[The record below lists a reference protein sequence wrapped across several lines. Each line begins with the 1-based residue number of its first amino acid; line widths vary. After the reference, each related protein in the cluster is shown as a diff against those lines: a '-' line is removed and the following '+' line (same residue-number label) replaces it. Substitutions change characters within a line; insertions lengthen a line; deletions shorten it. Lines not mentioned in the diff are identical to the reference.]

1 MQVSVETIEG
11 LGRRMRV
18 TLPAEEIERE
28 VDKRLQSLARSV
40 RLKGFRPG
48 KVPLKVVRQQ
58 YGQRVRAEAIEELT
72 RNSFFEAVTKENLR
86 LTGYPVFDHGEI
98 DEGKDYEYT
107 ATFDIAAEFELAPVD
122 DLEIERPQ
130 AEITDADVDAM
141 IERLRRQ
148 SCDWRAVDR
157 PAADGDRLTIDFQ
170 GLLDGEPFDKGK
182 AEGLPLVLGS
192 GAFIPGFEEG
202 LIGVRAG
209 EGRDLDLSFPEDY
222 HDAELAGRDVR
233 FEVQVRKVEEP
244 VLPEVDEAFARLY
257 EIEDGSIE
265 TLRSEVRRSMQ
276 AELDEAVRLRM
287 RRQVMDQLYARHPIE
302 LPHLQV
308 QAQLD
313 DYLSRHQGEVS
324 DAQREKYEEAARR
337 LVTLGIVVSRIVKE
351 QGLRPDPL
359 KVRARVE
366 SLAASYDDP
375 DAVIAWYYGD
385 RQRLAEIEAQVLE
398 DAVVDWIIGQ
408 SKVRDVPAS
417 FDELVGSTAG

>member
-28 VDKRLQSLARSV
+28 VDKRLQSLSRTV

-58 YGQRVRAEAIEELT
+58 YGRQVRAEAIEELT
-72 RNSFFEAVTKENLR
+72 RSSFFEAVGKENLR
-86 LTGYPVFDHGEI
+86 LSGYPVFDHGPI

-107 ATFDIAAEFELAPVD
+107 ATFDIAAEFDLAPVD
-122 DLEIERPQ
+122 DIEIERPQ
-130 AEITDADVDAM
+130 AEITEDDVDAM
-141 IERLRRQ
+141 IERLRHQ
-148 SCDWRAVDR
+148 SCDWREVDR

-170 GLLDGEPFDKGK
+170 GLLDGEPFEKGK

-192 GAFIPGFEEG
+192 GSFIPGFEDG
-202 LIGVRAG
+202 LVGAKAG
-209 EGRDLDLSFPEDY
+209 EGRSLDLTFPDDY
-222 HDAELAGRDVR
+222 HDSELAGKAVR

-244 VLPEVDEAFARLY
+244 VLPEVDEDFARNY

-265 TLRSEVRRSMQ
+265 TLRAEVRRSMQ
-276 AELDEAVRLRM
+276 AELDEAIRLRM
-287 RRQVMDQLYARHPIE
+287 RRQVMDQLFERHPID

-308 QAQLD
+308 KAQLD
-313 DYLSRHQGEVS
+313 EYLARHQGEVS
-324 DAQREKYEEAARR
+324 EAQREKYEAAARR

-375 DAVIAWYYGD
+375 EAVIAWYYGD
-385 RQRLAEIEAQVLE
+385 RQRLAEVEAQVLE
-398 DAVVDWIIGQ
+398 DAVVDWIIEQ
-408 SKVRDVPAS
+408 AKVEDVASS
-417 FDELVGSTAG
+417 FDELVGTKR

>member
-18 TLPAEEIERE
+18 TLPAEEIEQE
-28 VDKRLQSLARSV
+28 VDKRLQNLARTV

-58 YGQRVRAEAIEELT
+58 YGRRVRAEAIEELT
-72 RNSFFEAVTKENLR
+72 RNSFFEAVSKENLR
-86 LTGYPVFDHGEI
+86 LSGYPVFEQGEV

-107 ATFDIAAEFELAPVD
+107 ATFDIEAEFDLAPLD
-122 DLEIERPQ
+122 DFEIERPG

-148 SCDWRAVDR
+148 SCDWQDVDR
-157 PAADGDRLTIDFQ
+157 PAAMDDRLTIDFQ
-170 GLLDGEPFDKGK
+170 GLIDGEPFDKGK
-182 AEGLPLVLGS
+182 AEGLSIVLGS
-192 GAFIPGFEEG
+192 GAFIPGFEDG
-202 LIGVRAG
+202 LIGARAG
-209 EGRDLDLSFPEDY
+209 DERSLDLTFPDDY
-222 HDAELAGRDVR
+222 HDADLAGKDVR
-233 FEVQVRKVEEP
+233 FEIRVRRVEEP
-244 VLPEVDEAFARLY
+244 ILPEVDEAFARLY

-276 AELDEAVRLRM
+276 SELDEAVRLRM
-287 RRQVMDQLYARHPIE
+287 RRQVMDQLYERHPID

-324 DAQREKYEEAARR
+324 EAQREKYETAARR
-337 LVTLGIVVSRIVKE
+337 FVTLGIVVSRIVRE
-351 QGLRPDPL
+351 QRLRPDPL

-385 RQRLAEIEAQVLE
+385 RQRLAEVEAQVLE

-408 SKVRDVPAS
+408 SRVKDVESS
-417 FDELVGSTAG
+417 FDELVGSAG